1 MLLRRPLLLTA
12 FLLLTLL
19 LQTAAA
25 TVLPREKITNGGYIL
40 YTNGHIVEQFR
51 ASELFVPASTI
62 KLLSVYAA
70 LKTLGPDYRFT
81 TSFYLDANQVL
92 YIRGGGDPV
101 LTTESLTM
109 AARELRQ
116 RGITRISGYVL
127 DDSLFALEQP
137 LPDGSENSTNPYD
150 VANSSLAVNFNSIAV
165 VKAKNG
171 SITSGEEHT
180 PLTPL
185 GREIGQ
191 QLKPGKYRV
200 NINAFTVRS
209 STPLPLRYSAE
220 LLHELLVREGVK
232 AEAVIRQGT
241 VPATA
246 KLMYEHLSAQP
257 LVEIARSCLSV
268 SNNFIA
274 NQLALTAG
282 AQHFGAPATWEK
294 GRQLLTH
301 FARNRIGIAKN
312 ELEVVEGS
320 GLSRQTRI
328 TPIAMLKILR
338 AFEPYRE
345 LLPEKN
351 GAQLKSGTMNNVF
364 CYAGYLDTPEGNVLF
379 VLMLNQPENTRSL
392 LLSSLTKQFGPTA
405 EVAPATVKTSTKQI

>member
-1 MLLRRPLLLTA
+1 
-12 FLLLTLL
+12 
-19 LQTAAA
+19 
-25 TVLPREKITNGGYIL
+25 
-40 YTNGHIVEQFR
+40 
-51 ASELFVPASTI
+51 
-62 KLLSVYAA
+62 
-70 LKTLGPDYRFT
+70 
-81 TSFYLDANQVL
+81 
-92 YIRGGGDPV
+92 
-101 LTTESLTM
+101 
-109 AARELRQ
+109 
-116 RGITRISGYVL
+116 
-127 DDSLFALEQP
+127 
-137 LPDGSENSTNPYD
+137 
-150 VANSSLAVNFNSIAV
+150 
-165 VKAKNG
+165 
-171 SITSGEEHT
+171 
-180 PLTPL
+180 
-185 GREIGQ
+185 
-191 QLKPGKYRV
+191 
-200 NINAFTVRS
+200 
-209 STPLPLRYSAE
+209 
-220 LLHELLVREGVK
+220 
-232 AEAVIRQGT
+232 
-241 VPATA
+241 
-246 KLMYEHLSAQP
+246 MYEHLSAQP